1 MSKKGNFKNNNK
13 KISKVKKNTYSNNV
27 SLVKQ
32 EPKKKEEKKV
42 VASVSNDQD
51 QTPEKLQ
58 AKYIMILSFAFLG
71 FLFAFLANFG
81 FFDLQKALLAGF
93 WGIAGGAGFAYLPYW
108 LASREN

>member
-1 MSKKGNFKNNNK
+1 MSKKNNFKKNS
-13 KISKVKKNTYSNNV
+13 SKGKKNTYSNTA

-42 VASVSNDQD
+42 VASVSNDQE

-71 FLFAFLANFG
+71 FLFTFLANYG
-81 FFDLQKALLAGF
+81 FFDMTKALLAGF
-93 WGIAGGAGFAYLPYW
+93 WGFAGGAAFAYLPYW
-108 LASREN
+108 LASRES

>member
-1 MSKKGNFKNNNK
+1 MSKKSNFKKNS
-13 KISKVKKNTYSNNV
+13 SKGKKNTYSNNV

-42 VASVSNDQD
+42 VASVSNEQEE

-71 FLFAFLANFG
+71 FLFTFLANYG

-108 LASREN
+108 LASRES